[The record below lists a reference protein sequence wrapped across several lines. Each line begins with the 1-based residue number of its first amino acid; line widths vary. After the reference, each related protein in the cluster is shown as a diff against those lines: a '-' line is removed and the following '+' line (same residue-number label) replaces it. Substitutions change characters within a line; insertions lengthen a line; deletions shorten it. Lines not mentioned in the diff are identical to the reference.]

1 MKHMNLQIRMFWC
14 AIFALVLL
22 ALVWM
27 LSPQQ
32 GPVILYK
39 LTLVTLAAF
48 VGYWIHRWT
57 FPYARPDRFLTRDGT
72 VMVNHKRVFAAALIC
87 RAIVVG
93 CAMLAVGMGL

>member
-1 MKHMNLQIRMFWC
+1 MKRMNLQIRMLWC
-14 AIFALVLL
+14 AIFAAILL
-22 ALVWM
+22 ALVWA

-32 GPVILYK
+32 GPVIVYK
-39 LTLVTLAAF
+39 ITLVTLSAF
-48 VGYWIHRWT
+48 AGYWIHRWL
-57 FPYARPDRFLTRDGT
+57 FPYARPDRFLTPSGL

>member
-1 MKHMNLQIRMFWC
+1 MKRINFQIRMFWC
-14 AIFALVLL
+14 AIFAAILL
-22 ALVWM
+22 ALVWV

-32 GPVILYK
+32 GPVIAYK
-39 LTLVTLAAF
+39 LALVMLAAF
-48 VGYWIHRWT
+48 TGYWVHRWT
-57 FPYARPDRFLTRDGT
+57 FPYARPDRFLTPSGL

>member
-1 MKHMNLQIRMFWC
+1 MKRMNLQIRMLWC
-14 AIFALVLL
+14 AIFAAILL
-22 ALVWM
+22 AMVWA

-32 GPVILYK
+32 GPVIVWK
-39 LTLVTLAAF
+39 QTLLLLSAF
-48 VGYWIHRWT
+48 TGYWIHRWI